1 MERVL
6 ILGAGFG
13 GLELATRLSDEVAD
27 RVEVTLIDQSD
38 HFVFGYSKLDV
49 MFGRQTPDAVK
60 LFYRDIVKP
69 SVTFRQETIKLID
82 PVNRTVTTD
91 AGSYETDILVVAL
104 GADVV
109 PELTPGLLEG
119 GNEFYRVEGAERLRD
134 VIPTFERGDAIV
146 GVLGPFYK
154 CPAAPYECA
163 MMLHESL
170 VKRGVRDATTIKIM
184 TPMGMPIPISREA
197 SEGIAHALQERDIE
211 FHASTVVASLDPATH
226 VATLRDGG
234 TVHYDLFLG
243 VPVHRAPVV
252 VEESGL
258 AEDGWIPVDHATF
271 ATRFPNVYAVGDVT
285 SAPVPRVGV
294 MAEGEAGT
302 VADVLVHRLRGGV
315 DPAAYQGIATCYVEF
330 GGAEVAKFDVN
341 FLGGPTPTGVFTEP
355 SLALAAAKKD
365 FGSARRRRWFG
376 HD

>member
-49 MFGRQTPDAVK
+49 MFGRHHPDAVK
-60 LFYRDIVKP
+60 LHYRDIAKP
-69 SVTFRQETIKLID
+69 SVTFRQEAVKLID

-91 AGSYETDILVVAL
+91 ANTYETDILVVAL

-109 PELTPGLLEG
+109 PELTPGLVEG
-119 GNEFYRVEGAERLRD
+119 GNEFYSVEGAERLRD
-134 VIPTFERGDAIV
+134 IIPRFDRGDAIV
-146 GVLGPFYK
+146 SVLGPFFK

-163 MMLHESL
+163 LMLHESL
-170 VKRGVRDATTIKIM
+170 VERGVRDATTIKVM
-184 TPMGMPIPISREA
+184 TPMAVPIPISREA
-197 SEGIAHALQERDIE
+197 SDGIVGALEERGIE
-211 FHASTVVASLDPATH
+211 FHPETLVTSLDPATRH
-226 VATLRDGG
+226 ATLRDGG
-234 TVHYDLFLG
+234 TVDYDLFLG

-258 AEDGWIPVDHATF
+258 AEDGWIPVDHTTF

-294 MAEGEAGT
+294 IAEGEAGT
-302 VADVLVHRLRGGV
+302 VADVLVHRLRGHD
-315 DPAAYQGIATCYVEF
+315 DPAAYQGIATCYIEF

-341 FLGGPTPTGVFTEP
+341 FLGGPTPTGIFAEP

-365 FGSARRRRWFG
+365 FGSSRRQRWFG
-376 HD
+376 HA